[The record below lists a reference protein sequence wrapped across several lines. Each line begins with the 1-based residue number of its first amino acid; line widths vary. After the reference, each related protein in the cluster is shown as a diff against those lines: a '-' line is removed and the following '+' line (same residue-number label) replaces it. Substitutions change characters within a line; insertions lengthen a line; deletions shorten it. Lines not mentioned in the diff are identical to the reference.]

1 MQFKVTEISDFSCNI
16 STVSSLVLSADLLP
30 RGNTIVM
37 AEESEF
43 DLDYITE
50 RIIGISFHQSCT
62 EQTYQHNLH
71 SITQMLQSKHADRY
85 MVRRPEKQ
93 INQLSLCVVDLGW
106 PERHA
111 PSLHLLC
118 SVCKN
123 MDRWL
128 RAYSE
133 NVLLLHCKV
142 RFKDICSLFSGS
154 KSIICLWG
162 SECRNATVGLL
173 LPVSLIGLQRQSG
186 CGNILLHPAS

>member
-1 MQFKVTEISDFSCNI
+1 
-16 STVSSLVLSADLLP
+16 
-30 RGNTIVM
+30 M
-37 AEESEF
+37 AEGSEF

-50 RIIGISFHQSCT
+50 RIIGIAFHQSCT

-85 MVRRPEKQ
+85 MV
-93 INQLSLCVVDLGW
+93 INLSEHSDDLSRMNHRVVDLGW

-123 MDRWL
+123 MDNWL
-128 RAYSE
+128 RTYSE

-154 KSIICLWG
+154 KSITCLWD
-162 SECRNATVGLL
+162 SDCWNATVG
-173 LPVSLIGLQRQSG
+173 
-186 CGNILLHPAS
+186 